1 MRKHKNLYRQYLE
14 LEHEIARVE
23 KQITAAG
30 QAAVRAPRKRATK
43 RELVETVR
51 QTVKVLRDAGDA
63 LPRREIAT
71 RLGITPLATSYRL
84 KKAMELRFVER
95 SSSGYYR
102 ATNVVPAF

>member
-14 LEHEIARVE
+14 LEREIADVE
-23 KQITAAG
+23 RRIRDAG
-30 QAAVRAPRKRATK
+30 SSSHKAPRKRATK

-51 QTVKVLRDAGDA
+51 QAVKVLRDAGEP

-84 KKAMELRFVER
+84 KKAIVLRFVER
-95 SSSGYYR
+95 VSSGRYQ